1 MTPCRLLDRPA
12 VVKITTGRSASLER
26 PSVPYS
32 GRSVEADNE
41 ENDPVRIAVTGS
53 IATDHLMTF
62 PGSFGDQLIAEQL
75 DRVSLS
81 FLVDDLQVRRG
92 GIAANISFGMGCLGL
107 SPILVG
113 AVGSDFADYRSW
125 LERHGV
131 DCSSVHISELHHTA
145 RFLCTT
151 DEHHNQIASFYTGA
165 MAEAREIELHPI
177 SERVGGLDLVLI
189 SPNDPAAMVR
199 HTEECRQR
207 GIPFAADP
215 SQQLARM
222 GGDEIRSLIEG
233 AAYLF
238 TNDYEK
244 ALVEQKTGWSDEEV
258 LSRVGVRVT
267 TLGPK
272 GARID
277 RAGEPALHI
286 PPSPELGKVDP
297 TGVGDA
303 FRAGFLSGLVWGLSL
318 ERCGQLGNLTAT
330 HVLEHVGCQE
340 YQLGRQGFLD
350 RFAATYG
357 TAAAA
362 EVEAHI
368 RCLYS

>member
-1 MTPCRLLDRPA
+1 M
-12 VVKITTGRSASLER
+12 
-26 PSVPYS
+26 
-32 GRSVEADNE
+32 
-41 ENDPVRIAVTGS
+41 RIAVTGS

-81 FLVDDLQVRRG
+81 FLVDDLQIRRG
-92 GIAANISFGMGCLGL
+92 GVAGNIAFGMGCLGL

-113 AVGSDFADYRSW
+113 AVGADFGDYRSW
-125 LERHGV
+125 LERHNV
-131 DCSSVHISELHHTA
+131 DCRSVHVSELRHTA

-165 MAEAREIELHPI
+165 MAEAREIELQPVAD
-177 SERVGGLDLVLI
+177 RVGGLDLVLI
-189 SPNDPAAMVR
+189 SPNDPDAMLR
-199 HTEECRQR
+199 HTDECRTR

-222 GGDEIRSLIEG
+222 DGGQIRQLIDG

-258 LSRVGVRVT
+258 LARVGVRVT

-277 RAGEPALHI
+277 RDGEPSLHV
-286 PPSPELGKVDP
+286 PPTPELGKVDP

-303 FRAGFLSGLVWGLSL
+303 FRAGFLSGLMWGLSL
-318 ERCGQLGNLTAT
+318 ERCGQIGNLIAT
-330 HVLEHVGCQE
+330 HVLEHVGGQE
-340 YQLGRQGFLD
+340 YQLGRSGFLS
-350 RFAATYG
+350 RFSAAYG
-357 TAAAA
+357 ADAAA
-362 EVEAHI
+362 EIEPHLE
-368 RCLYS
+368 CPHP